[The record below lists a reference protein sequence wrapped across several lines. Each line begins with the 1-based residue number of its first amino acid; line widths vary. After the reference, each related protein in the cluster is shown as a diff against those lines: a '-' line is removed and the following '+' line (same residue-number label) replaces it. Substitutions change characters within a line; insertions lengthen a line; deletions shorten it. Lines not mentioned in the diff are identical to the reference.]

1 MEKNQDGNDGDDG
14 DGGDDD
20 YLDSFHSPENLGK
33 SFKPSSGSNSTR
45 VFSNNLD
52 ALLSFTSSFHHSHCY

>member
-1 MEKNQDGNDGDDG
+1 MEKNQDGNDGDDANVA

-52 ALLSFTSSFHHSHCY
+52 TLL